1 MKKLAPLVNTANK
14 VVLGFFFAATFLIG
28 IAGLTYYT
36 LNRLLATMDELAQ
49 PNEKLNILNE
59 LQAEFIQITQVSQA
73 GADGDIRIQDS
84 TILSLKAK
92 LDRLNQLAVDS
103 LEQMNIKSIRINLVT
118 LINGYLELYEVKKNL
133 ISRNFTQE
141 ALRKVDLG
149 IKRRASN
156 QEFESLQK
164 FKPKAYLIDEV
175 NKDRVPKQELR
186 IGDSTLLKDKLIPN
200 LRELQNQN
208 SRSINLSTPQTL
220 DNILLN
226 IRGVIRRIYLEESSQ
241 RQTLATMEA
250 DLSLKQVEMISTI
263 QNLVGILQRSAL
275 RESNSQHQSAY
286 GLSYDVTL
294 FLIVIVVSG
303 IFGISLMIISILKE
317 IKLNKKYQE
326 SLLVSQRKSEELARS
341 KQEFLANMSHEIR
354 NPLHVIQGYHAVM
367 EKSKLDEQQQAYLRM
382 IGFASDTLMEIVDEV
397 LDFSKLEA
405 GKLKLEESAFDP
417 DLLFGSIQNFFELKA
432 MEKHLDF
439 EWEMDLPSGQFLLGD
454 QLRLKQILN
463 NLLSNSFKF
472 TAEGKI
478 LVLVKWGENVLT
490 VEIMDT
496 GIGMSPEVLQH
507 VFEEFDQA
515 DTSISR
521 RYGGT
526 GLGLAIVQ
534 RLVNLMEGSIA
545 AESTENLGTTMSLKL
560 PMKISKEILETEL
573 KPQQRLNLAGKQ
585 ILLVDDDAVG
595 LRYLKTMLS
604 YFGAKCTC
612 YHGGIEFRDDFVA
625 EDFDLAVIDIQM
637 PEFSGFDVVKQ
648 LRATTRFDETPIV
661 AMTANVFLEERDN
674 LSTAGFDEILFKPFK
689 ESVLIETLA
698 NFFPEAS
705 LQEVKTDS
713 IKLSIRDE
721 AYELTD
727 LRKFCMGDEQILQDI
742 LEELIFQTRLDLN
755 GLKKSFKSGD
765 SSSILEVCH
774 QLASRL
780 GQIKSPTDRI
790 AKKIET
796 NLKMK
801 NQNGLAKLLDKL
813 DLEVNSLLD
822 QLSVHLSVID
832 ASKD

>member
-1 MKKLAPLVNTANK
+1 
-14 VVLGFFFAATFLIG
+14 
-28 IAGLTYYT
+28 
-36 LNRLLATMDELAQ
+36 
-49 PNEKLNILNE
+49 
-59 LQAEFIQITQVSQA
+59 
-73 GADGDIRIQDS
+73 
-84 TILSLKAK
+84 
-92 LDRLNQLAVDS
+92 
-103 LEQMNIKSIRINLVT
+103 
-118 LINGYLELYEVKKNL
+118 
-133 ISRNFTQE
+133 
-141 ALRKVDLG
+141 
-149 IKRRASN
+149 
-156 QEFESLQK
+156 
-164 FKPKAYLIDEV
+164 
-175 NKDRVPKQELR
+175 
-186 IGDSTLLKDKLIPN
+186 
-200 LRELQNQN
+200 
-208 SRSINLSTPQTL
+208 
-220 DNILLN
+220 
-226 IRGVIRRIYLEESSQ
+226 
-241 RQTLATMEA
+241 
-250 DLSLKQVEMISTI
+250 
-263 QNLVGILQRSAL
+263 
-275 RESNSQHQSAY
+275 
-286 GLSYDVTL
+286 
-294 FLIVIVVSG
+294 
-303 IFGISLMIISILKE
+303 
-317 IKLNKKYQE
+317 
-326 SLLVSQRKSEELARS
+326 
-341 KQEFLANMSHEIR
+341 
-354 NPLHVIQGYHAVM
+354 
-367 EKSKLDEQQQAYLRM
+367 
-382 IGFASDTLMEIVDEV
+382 
-397 LDFSKLEA
+397 
-405 GKLKLEESAFDP
+405 
-417 DLLFGSIQNFFELKA
+417 
-432 MEKHLDF
+432 
-439 EWEMDLPSGQFLLGD
+439 
-454 QLRLKQILN
+454 
-463 NLLSNSFKF
+463 
-472 TAEGKI
+472 
-478 LVLVKWGENVLT
+478 
-490 VEIMDT
+490 MDT

-560 PMKISKEILETEL
+560 SMKISKEILETEL

-755 GLKKSFKSGD
+755 GLKESFKSGD